1 MSRILSD
8 RYQHIVAE
16 YATKTI
22 YELAAQYDVTPQT
35 IHQVLRRRGTIFRP
49 RGRRVQENPTHP
61 IGESVPDS
69 TGNDGAPVSDVQ
81 GDGAM
86 GGTPGP
92 ESAAVWESGDGPE

>member
-1 MSRILSD
+1 MPRILSD

-49 RGRRVQENPTHP
+49 RGRRVQENPTHAVRE
-61 IGESVPDS
+61 GVPDS
-69 TGNDGAPVSDVQ
+69 TGNDRVPVPDVQ
-81 GDGAM
+81 GDSAM
-86 GGTPGP
+86 GGTPGVEP
-92 ESAAVWESGDGPE
+92 ASVWESGDGPE